1 MKKSGVHRLGATVS
15 LALLLCFC
23 PVRGGAEEKDG
34 VEDKQVFQAGVAS
47 VDTSPTTL
55 PIVMN
60 GGFLP
65 EYAEKVADPLHARAL
80 VLDDGTTR
88 FAFCAVDI
96 CELPTDLVDEIKAL
110 VTEKIGLAPENICI
124 SATHCH
130 SAPSLFSGHFDSVA
144 DEYRATFPQRVA
156 EALIQANANLRPV
169 RVGYGT
175 CRERRFVFCRRFL
188 MDPVAPWTIPEEFS
202 GVPRDLAQMNPPR
215 EDPAIITRTGVPDQT
230 VYVLAFQTLD
240 GKPYAMLSNYSTHY
254 AVMPPGII
262 SADYFGVFANKVAEL
277 LDAPEEFVAMM
288 TNGTSGDTN
297 CFDFL
302 KSAEEQPINATLVG
316 EEIAKDVLEV
326 YKNMTFADWV
336 PLEVESRQ
344 LQLAIKQ
351 VTPEQLAA
359 AEAWLEKLKAD
370 GKEPN
375 RVADIYANATVKVSK
390 LPQERSLL
398 LQAVRVGDVG
408 IGTIPCEVYSF
419 TGHDLRAYSPFTP
432 TFIIGLANGYN
443 GYIPTLDQFQV
454 GGYTTWRNVGTV
466 LEWKAEPKIRAAL
479 RDMLEDIAAE

>member
-23 PVRGGAEEKDG
+23 PVMGGAEEGG
-34 VEDKQVFQAGVAS
+34 VEVKQVFQAGVAR

-55 PIVMN
+55 PVVMN

-65 EYAEKVADPLHARAL
+65 GYAEKVADPLHARAL

-96 CELPTDLVDEIKAL
+96 CMMPDELIDEIKAL
-110 VTEKIGLAPENICI
+110 VTEKTGLAPENICI

-130 SAPSLFSGHFDSVA
+130 SAPSLARCHFTPVA

-175 CRERRFVFCRRFL
+175 CRERRFVFCRRFM
-188 MDPVAPWTIPEEFS
+188 MDPVASWSIPEGFS
-202 GVPRDLAQMNPPR
+202 GVPRDLAQMNPGR
-215 EDPAIITRTGVPDQT
+215 ENPAAITRTGVPDQT

-254 AVMPPGII
+254 ATVPGGII
-262 SADYFGVFANKVAEL
+262 SADYFGVFANKVGEL

-302 KSAEEQPINATLVG
+302 KSEEEQPITATLVG

-326 YKNMTFADWV
+326 YKQMTFADWV
-336 PLEVESRQ
+336 PLEVESRR

-359 AEAWLEKLKAD
+359 AEEWLEKLKAD
-370 GKEPN
+370 GKEPTS
-375 RVADIYANATVKVSK
+375 VADVYANATVEVSK
-390 LPQERSLL
+390 LPPERSIL
-398 LQAVRVGDVG
+398 LQAIRVGDVG

-432 TFIIGLANGYN
+432 TFIISLANGYN

-454 GGYTTWRNVGTV
+454 GGYTTWRAQSSI
-466 LEWKAEPKIRAAL
+466 LEWKAEPKIRGEL
-479 RDMLEDIAAE
+479 RDMLEAVAAE